1 MCPINAACAEV
12 QHDSLLLQL
21 GKKRV
26 GIRLVMSDDEPQ
38 EIFEDGL
45 VYDWQ
50 GPCAEVLRERDP
62 AKTPELLR
70 RADEAIQSR
79 LSRLEPWPDG
89 REMTA
94 LNHAVQALR
103 RVRSRMMI

>member
-1 MCPINAACAEV
+1 
-12 QHDSLLLQL
+12 
-21 GKKRV
+21 
-26 GIRLVMSDDEPQ
+26 MSNDDAQ

-45 VYDWQ
+45 AYDWQ
-50 GPCAEVLRERDP
+50 GPCLEAVRERDP
-62 AKTPELLR
+62 AKIPERLR

-94 LNHAVQALR
+94 LNQAVQALR
-103 RVRSRMMI
+103 QVRSRMES